1 MMGRRWETA
10 RAVPEQP
17 TKSSSTARSRSI
29 DAAGARTAR
38 HQAARER
45 PVLCSLS
52 STRGVMKN
60 RLGLIGVPAG
70 VIAIV
75 VMLVVPLPTFVLD
88 VLISLNISGAMVVLL
103 MTMHVKK
110 PLDFSVFPAV
120 LLVATLFR
128 LALNVSAT
136 RLVLLHGYAGSV
148 IHSFGNFVV
157 GGNLIVGLVVFLIL
171 IVIQFV
177 VVTTGAG
184 RVAEVA
190 ARFTLDAMP
199 GKQMAIDAD
208 LNSGLIN
215 QQEAKRRRQETADE
229 ADFYGAMDGA
239 AKFVRG
245 DAIAAIVIT
254 AINLIGG
261 LAIGIAPAPPL
272 GLRRHPHLQPAERG
286 RRPRLPDPGP
296 AAVHLHRPHRHP
308 GGHRRRGLRHRPHRP
323 GPPPAP
329 GHPDRRRGHG
339 RHGHRPRPAPPRL
352 PHRRRPAVVHRHPG
366 GPGHRRRSR
375 RRRPTSTDTVVVSP
389 DSPQALAADMRVE
402 ALELELSVTLV
413 DLVDAGQGRR
423 PARAGQG
430 PAPQAGHRTGAR
442 SSPPCAPATT
452 STSTNDSYAIRLHG
466 VEVATGT
473 APAGRFLAI
482 GGGLDVVPGESV
494 VEPVFGLPAKW
505 VPAELRQQALVA
517 GATVIDRSS
526 VITTHLGEVAARH
539 AGQLLSAQ
547 QVKTLLDSVKQTD
560 PAVVEEMGAAQVTLT
575 DLHRVLCGLLDE
587 GVAIRNLVRII
598 EAVTEQARQA
608 KEPEA
613 MLEAARRA
621 LGPAITA
628 MFMKDGTLPIISL
641 DPRFE
646 RQLADAVR
654 PGENGTVL
662 GHRSRRRRRSRPRG
676 GSHGPPGRGEQ
687 PRRRPHLRLPP
698 ASLPPSPPGPCPAPS
713 GRPIR
718 QRTRSPG

>member
-1 MMGRRWETA
+1 M
-10 RAVPEQP
+10 
-17 TKSSSTARSRSI
+17 
-29 DAAGARTAR
+29 
-38 HQAARER
+38 
-45 PVLCSLS
+45 
-52 STRGVMKN
+52 
-60 RLGLIGVPAG
+60 
-70 VIAIV
+70 
-75 VMLVVPLPTFVLD
+75 
-88 VLISLNISGAMVVLL
+88 
-103 MTMHVKK
+103 
-110 PLDFSVFPAV
+110 
-120 LLVATLFR
+120 FR

-148 IHSFGNFVV
+148 ISSFGNFVV

-215 QQEAKRRRQETADE
+215 QQEAKRRRQETSDE

-261 LAIGIAPAPPL
+261 LTIGIAQRHLSVSDATHTYSLLSVGDGLVSQIPAL
-272 GLRRHPHLQPAERG
+272 LMSISTGLIVTRAATDDEDFGTDLIGQVRRQHRAIQIAG
-286 RRPRLPDPGP
+286 VVMTTMAIVPG
-296 AAVHLHRPHRHP
+296 
-308 GGHRRRGLRHRPHRP
+308 
-323 GPPPAP
+323 
-329 GHPDRRRGHG
+329 
-339 RHGHRPRPAPPRL
+339 L
-352 PHRRRPAVVHRHPG
+352 PHFAFLVVGGLLWFTGTRLGRVVGAENAVVADDPDAVVHA
-366 GPGHRRRSR
+366 
-375 RRRPTSTDTVVVSP
+375 P

-413 DLVDAGQGRR
+413 DLVDTAKGGDLLERVKGLRR
-423 PARAGQG
+423 KLATEKGLIIP
-430 PAPQAGHRTGAR
+430 PVRTR
-442 SSPPCAPATT
+442 DNVHLD
-452 STSTNDSYAIRLHG
+452 NDCYAIRLHG

-482 GGGLDVVPGESV
+482 GGGLDVVPGEAV

-560 PAVVEEMGAAQVTLT
+560 PAVLEEMGAAQVTLT
-575 DLHRVLCGLLDE
+575 DLHRVLCGLLEE
-587 GVAIRNLVRII
+587 GVGHP
-598 EAVTEQARQA
+598 Q
-608 KEPEA
+608 
-613 MLEAARRA
+613 
-621 LGPAITA
+621 
-628 MFMKDGTLPIISL
+628 
-641 DPRFE
+641 
-646 RQLADAVR
+646 
-654 PGENGTVL
+654 PGA
-662 GHRSRRRRRSRPRG
+662 GHRSGHRAGPSGQGSRSDAGGGAPGPRSGHHRHVREGRHPADHESRTTLRDGSWPTPSVPATPGPSSSSNPTSSTPSSAKWGPSAGRPRSTSRDAVLICASRLRPVATAPALAG
-676 GSHGPPGRGEQ
+676 ALPRLGVLSVNELGPQVKIERIGVVSVS
-687 PRRRPHLRLPP
+687 P
-698 ASLPPSPPGPCPAPS
+698 A
-713 GRPIR
+713 
-718 QRTRSPG
+718 QVV

>member
-1 MMGRRWETA
+1 
-10 RAVPEQP
+10 
-17 TKSSSTARSRSI
+17 
-29 DAAGARTAR
+29 
-38 HQAARER
+38 
-45 PVLCSLS
+45 
-52 STRGVMKN
+52 MKN
-60 RLGLIGVPAG
+60 RLGLIGVPAA

-148 IHSFGNFVV
+148 INSFGNFVV

-215 QQEAKRRRQETADE
+215 QQEAKRRRAETSDE

-261 LAIGIAPAPPL
+261 LTIGIAQRHLSVTDATHTYSLLSVGDGLVSQIPAL
-272 GLRRHPHLQPAERG
+272 LMSISTGLIVTRAATDDEDFGTDLIGQVRRQHRAIQIAGVVMAAMAIVPGLPHLAFLIVGGLLWFLGTRAGRAIGVEETAAAAADSEAVMPA
-286 RRPRLPDPGP
+286 
-296 AAVHLHRPHRHP
+296 
-308 GGHRRRGLRHRPHRP
+308 
-323 GPPPAP
+323 
-329 GHPDRRRGHG
+329 
-339 RHGHRPRPAPPRL
+339 
-352 PHRRRPAVVHRHPG
+352 
-366 GPGHRRRSR
+366 
-375 RRRPTSTDTVVVSP
+375 P

-413 DLVDAGQGRR
+413 DLVDPAKGGDLLERVKGLRR
-423 PARAGQG
+423 KLATDRGLIIP
-430 PAPQAGHRTGAR
+430 PVRTRDNVHLA
-442 SSPPCAPATT
+442 
-452 STSTNDSYAIRLHG
+452 NDSYAIRLHG

-482 GGGLDVVPGESV
+482 GGGLDVVPGETV

-526 VITTHLGEVAARH
+526 VITTHLGEVAGRH

-560 PAVVEEMGAAQVTLT
+560 PAVIEEMGAAQVTLT

-608 KEPEA
+608 KDPEA
-613 MLEAARRA
+613 MLESARRA

-628 MFMKDGTLPIISL
+628 MYVKDGTLPIISL
-641 DPRFE
+641 DAGFE

-654 PGENGTVL
+654 PGDSGTVL
-662 GHRSRRRRRSRPRG
+662 VIEPDVVDALVREMGVLVRQAEENNRDPVLICASRLRPSLRRLLAPALPRLG
-676 GSHGPPGRGEQ
+676 VLSVNELGPQVKIDRIGVVSVS
-687 PRRRPHLRLPP
+687 P
-698 ASLPPSPPGPCPAPS
+698 A
-713 GRPIR
+713 
-718 QRTRSPG
+718 QVV

>member
-1 MMGRRWETA
+1 
-10 RAVPEQP
+10 
-17 TKSSSTARSRSI
+17 
-29 DAAGARTAR
+29 
-38 HQAARER
+38 
-45 PVLCSLS
+45 
-52 STRGVMKN
+52 MKN
-60 RLGLIGVPAG
+60 RLGLIGVPAA

-75 VMLVVPLPTFVLD
+75 VLLVVPLPTFLLD
-88 VLISLNISGAMVVLL
+88 VLISLNIAGAMVVLL

-148 IHSFGNFVV
+148 ISSFGNFVV

-261 LAIGIAPAPPL
+261 LTIGILQRHLSVSDATHTYSLLSVGDGLVSQIPAL
-272 GLRRHPHLQPAERG
+272 LLSISTGLVVTRAATDDEDFGTDLIGQIRRQYRAIQIAG
-286 RRPRLPDPGP
+286 VVMAGMAIVPG
-296 AAVHLHRPHRHP
+296 
-308 GGHRRRGLRHRPHRP
+308 
-323 GPPPAP
+323 
-329 GHPDRRRGHG
+329 
-339 RHGHRPRPAPPRL
+339 L
-352 PHRRRPAVVHRHPG
+352 PHVAFMIVGGLLWFTGTRLARAVSAAQVVETEA
-366 GPGHRRRSR
+366 SEAA
-375 RRRPTSTDTVVVSP
+375 VVSP

-413 DLVDAGQGRR
+413 DLVDATKGGDLLERVKGLRR
-423 PARAGQG
+423 KLATERGLIIP
-430 PAPQAGHRTGAR
+430 PVRTR
-442 SSPPCAPATT
+442 DNVHL
-452 STSTNDSYAIRLHG
+452 TNDSYAIRLHG
-466 VEVATGT
+466 VEVSTGI

-526 VITTHLGEVAARH
+526 VITTHLGEIASRH

-547 QVKTLLDSVKQTD
+547 QVRTLLDSVKQTD
-560 PAVVEEMGAAQVTLT
+560 PAMVEEMGAAQVTLT

-587 GVAIRNLVRII
+587 GVAIRNLVRIV
-598 EAVTEQARQA
+598 EAVTEQARQV

-621 LGPAITA
+621 LGPAITS
-628 MFMKDGTLPIISL
+628 MFVKDGTLPIMSL
-641 DPRFE
+641 EAHFE
-646 RQLADAVR
+646 RQLAEAVR

-662 GHRSRRRRRSRPRG
+662 VIDPDIVDALVREVGAIARQAEENNRDAVLICASRLRPSLRRLLAPALPRLG
-676 GSHGPPGRGEQ
+676 VLSVNELGPQVKIERIGVVSVS
-687 PRRRPHLRLPP
+687 P
-698 ASLPPSPPGPCPAPS
+698 A
-713 GRPIR
+713 
-718 QRTRSPG
+718 QVV